1 MRDTME
7 LVSGVDLHFITSK
20 KFKTNRIK
28 MRFSAPMSTD
38 TIAGRVLVASM
49 LETANEAYPTSQIF
63 RERLATLYGANFST
77 GLSRR
82 GLIHYVDLNI
92 SFVSDAFLSRK
103 NTLTGEILDF
113 LKDSLLKPLANE
125 GAFNQA
131 VFEIEKTNVLNDL
144 KAESEDHFYHAHQE
158 LNKLFY
164 TEKEMQTPRLA
175 TPDLVDKETP
185 ESSFAIFQKML
196 QNDKIDIFF
205 MGDFNEIEVCEHIK
219 TFGLQPRQLSLQ
231 LHYHQEFSNVLK
243 ESLERKDAHQ
253 SIVELGYHFSTQ
265 YGDKTHIPL
274 IVLNGLLG
282 GFAHSKLF
290 VNVREKEGLAYTIS
304 SSIDIFSGMMRIY
317 AGIDRKN
324 RTKTVSLIYRQIADL
339 KNGHF
344 TDEALNQTKK
354 MLRNAMLLSL
364 DRQNT
369 LIEQAYMASV
379 LQKTFMP
386 IAVWLNA
393 LEAISREDII
403 VAATQLRLQAIY
415 FMEGK

>member
-1 MRDTME
+1 M
-7 LVSGVDLHFITSK
+7 I
-20 KFKTNRIK
+20 
-28 MRFSAPMSTD
+28 
-38 TIAGRVLVASM
+38 
-49 LETANEAYPTSQIF
+49 
-63 RERLATLYGANFST
+63 
-77 GLSRR
+77 
-82 GLIHYVDLNI
+82 
-92 SFVSDAFLSRK
+92 
-103 NTLTGEILDF
+103 

-131 VFEIEKTNVLNDL
+131 VFEIEKKNVLNDL
-144 KAESEDHFYHAHQE
+144 KAEIEDHFYHAHQE

-175 TPDLVDKETP
+175 TLDLVDKETS

-219 TFGLQPRQLSLQ
+219 ILGLQPRQLSLQ

-290 VNVREKEGLAYTIS
+290 VNVREK
-304 SSIDIFSGMMRIY
+304 R
-317 AGIDRKN
+317 
-324 RTKTVSLIYRQIADL
+324 V
-339 KNGHF
+339 
-344 TDEALNQTKK
+344 
-354 MLRNAMLLSL
+354 
-364 DRQNT
+364 
-369 LIEQAYMASV
+369 
-379 LQKTFMP
+379 
-386 IAVWLNA
+386 
-393 LEAISREDII
+393 
-403 VAATQLRLQAIY
+403 
-415 FMEGK
+415 

>member
-1 MRDTME
+1 MKTTNKDNFAEKARE
-7 LVSGVDLHFITSK
+7 FSK
-20 KFKTNRIK
+20 DPG
-28 MRFSAPMSTD
+28 SAKNGGSL
-38 TIAGRVLVASM
+38 G
-49 LETANEAYPTSQIF
+49 ETADLSKLVPEFANAVKNGKAGDIVGPIKTQFGYHIIYIQSKDPKNKNVAKISHILITPTISEASKQKVIKK
-63 RERLATLYGANFST
+63 
-77 GLSRR
+77 
-82 GLIHYVDLNI
+82 I
-92 SFVSDAFLSRK
+92 
-103 NTLTGEILDF
+103 
-113 LKDSLLKPLANE
+113 
-125 GAFNQA
+125 Q
-131 VFEIEKTNVLNDL
+131 DL
-144 KAESEDHFYHAHQE
+144 KAEIEDYFYHAHQE

-164 TEKEMQTPRLA
+164 TEKEMQTFRLA

-205 MGDFNEIEVCEHIK
+205 MGDFNEIEVCEHMK

-231 LHYHQEFSNVLK
+231 LHYHQEFSNILK

-304 SSIDIFSGMMRIY
+304 SSFDIFSGMMRIY

-339 KNGHF
+339 KKGHF

-393 LEAISREDII
+393 LEAVSREDII

>member
-1 MRDTME
+1 ME

-49 LETANEAYPTSQIF
+49 LETANEVYPTSQIF

-77 GLSRR
+77 RLSRR
-82 GLIHYVDLNI
+82 GLIHYVDLDI

-103 NTLTGEILDF
+103 NTLTGEILNF
-113 LKDSLLKPLANE
+113 LKDSLLKPLVD
-125 GAFNQA
+125 GRAFNRT
-131 VFEIEKTNVLNDL
+131 VFEVEKKNVLNDL
-144 KAESEDHFYHAHQE
+144 KAEIEDHFYHAHQE

-205 MGDFNEIEVCEHIK
+205 MGDFNEIEVCEYMK
-219 TFGLQPRQLSLQ
+219 TFGLHPRQLSLQ

>member
-1 MRDTME
+1 ME

-28 MRFSAPMSTD
+28 IKFSAPMSMD
-38 TIAGRVLVASM
+38 TIAGRVLAANM
-49 LETANEAYPTSQIF
+49 LETANEIYPTSQIF
-63 RERLATLYGANFST
+63 RERLANLYGANFST
-77 GLSRR
+77 RLSRR
-82 GLIHYVDLNI
+82 GLIHYVDLDV

-103 NTLTGEILDF
+103 NTLTGEILNF
-113 LKDSLLKPLANE
+113 LKDSLLKPLVD
-125 GAFNQA
+125 GRAFNRT
-131 VFEIEKTNVLNDL
+131 VFEVEKKNVLNDL
-144 KAESEDHFYHAHQE
+144 KAEIEDHFYHAHQE

-164 TEKEMQTPRLA
+164 TKQDMQIPHFA
-175 TPDLVDKETP
+175 TLDLVEKETP
-185 ESSFAIFQKML
+185 KSSFAVFQDML

-205 MGDFNEIEVCEHIK
+205 IGDFNEIEVYEHLK
-219 TFGLQPRQLSLQ
+219 MFGLHPRQPELH

-243 ESLERKDAHQ
+243 EGLKQNDAHQ
-253 SIVELGYHFSTQ
+253 SIIELGYHFSVQ
-265 YGDKTHIPL
+265 YGDRNHIPL
-274 IVLNGLLG
+274 VVLNGLLG

-290 VNVREKEGLAYTIS
+290 VNIREKESLAYTIS

-393 LEAISREDII
+393 LEAVSREDII

>member
-1 MRDTME
+1 M
-7 LVSGVDLHFITSK
+7 
-20 KFKTNRIK
+20 
-28 MRFSAPMSTD
+28 
-38 TIAGRVLVASM
+38 
-49 LETANEAYPTSQIF
+49 
-63 RERLATLYGANFST
+63 
-77 GLSRR
+77 
-82 GLIHYVDLNI
+82 
-92 SFVSDAFLSRK
+92 
-103 NTLTGEILDF
+103 
-113 LKDSLLKPLANE
+113 
-125 GAFNQA
+125 
-131 VFEIEKTNVLNDL
+131 
-144 KAESEDHFYHAHQE
+144 
-158 LNKLFY
+158 
-164 TEKEMQTPRLA
+164 
-175 TPDLVDKETP
+175 
-185 ESSFAIFQKML
+185 
-196 QNDKIDIFF
+196 
-205 MGDFNEIEVCEHIK
+205 
-219 TFGLQPRQLSLQ
+219 Q

-243 ESLERKDAHQ
+243 ESLERKDTHQ
-253 SIVELGYHFSTQ
+253 SIVELGYHFSAQ

-304 SSIDIFSGMMRIY
+304 SSIDIFSGIMRIY

-339 KNGHF
+339 KKGHF

-354 MLRNAMLLSL
+354 MLRNTMLLSL

-393 LEAISREDII
+393 LEAVSREDII

>member
-1 MRDTME
+1 ME

-49 LETANEAYPTSQIF
+49 LETANEVYPTSQIF

-131 VFEIEKTNVLNDL
+131 VFEIEKN
-144 KAESEDHFYHAHQE
+144 
-158 LNKLFY
+158 
-164 TEKEMQTPRLA
+164 KEMQTFRLA

-205 MGDFNEIEVCEHIK
+205 MGDFNEIEVCEHMK

-231 LHYHQEFSNVLK
+231 LHYHQEFSNILK
-243 ESLERKDAHQ
+243 ESLERKDVHQ

-339 KNGHF
+339 KKGHF

-393 LEAISREDII
+393 LEAVSREDII

>member
-1 MRDTME
+1 M
-7 LVSGVDLHFITSK
+7 
-20 KFKTNRIK
+20 
-28 MRFSAPMSTD
+28 
-38 TIAGRVLVASM
+38 
-49 LETANEAYPTSQIF
+49 
-63 RERLATLYGANFST
+63 
-77 GLSRR
+77 
-82 GLIHYVDLNI
+82 
-92 SFVSDAFLSRK
+92 
-103 NTLTGEILDF
+103 
-113 LKDSLLKPLANE
+113 
-125 GAFNQA
+125 
-131 VFEIEKTNVLNDL
+131 
-144 KAESEDHFYHAHQE
+144 
-158 LNKLFY
+158 
-164 TEKEMQTPRLA
+164 
-175 TPDLVDKETP
+175 
-185 ESSFAIFQKML
+185 
-196 QNDKIDIFF
+196 
-205 MGDFNEIEVCEHIK
+205 
-219 TFGLQPRQLSLQ
+219 
-231 LHYHQEFSNVLK
+231 
-243 ESLERKDAHQ
+243 ERKDAHQ

-324 RTKTVSLIYRQIADL
+324 RTKTVSLIYRQIADF
-339 KNGHF
+339 KKGHF

-379 LQKTFMP
+379 LRKTFMP
-386 IAVWLNA
+386 ISVWLNA
-393 LEAISREDII
+393 LEAVSREDII

>member
-1 MRDTME
+1 
-7 LVSGVDLHFITSK
+7 
-20 KFKTNRIK
+20 
-28 MRFSAPMSTD
+28 
-38 TIAGRVLVASM
+38 
-49 LETANEAYPTSQIF
+49 
-63 RERLATLYGANFST
+63 
-77 GLSRR
+77 
-82 GLIHYVDLNI
+82 
-92 SFVSDAFLSRK
+92 
-103 NTLTGEILDF
+103 
-113 LKDSLLKPLANE
+113 
-125 GAFNQA
+125 
-131 VFEIEKTNVLNDL
+131 
-144 KAESEDHFYHAHQE
+144 
-158 LNKLFY
+158 
-164 TEKEMQTPRLA
+164 MQTSRLA

-205 MGDFNEIEVCEHIK
+205 MGDFNEIEVCEYMK

>member
-1 MRDTME
+1 ME

-28 MRFSAPMSTD
+28 IRFSAPMSMD
-38 TIAGRVLVASM
+38 TIAGRVLAANM
-49 LETANEAYPTSQIF
+49 LETANEIYPTSQIF
-63 RERLATLYGANFST
+63 RERLANLYGANFST
-77 GLSRR
+77 RLSRR
-82 GLIHYVDLNI
+82 VVIHYVDLDV

-103 NTLTGEILDF
+103 NTLTGEILNF
-113 LKDSLLKPLANE
+113 LKDSLLKPLVD
-125 GAFNQA
+125 GRAFNRT
-131 VFEIEKTNVLNDL
+131 VFEVEKKNVLNDL
-144 KAESEDHFYHAHQE
+144 KAEIEDHFYHAHQE

-164 TEKEMQTPRLA
+164 TKQDMQIPHFA
-175 TPDLVDKETP
+175 TLDLVEKETP
-185 ESSFAIFQKML
+185 KSSFAVFQDML

-205 MGDFNEIEVCEHIK
+205 IGDFNEIEVYEHLK
-219 TFGLQPRQLSLQ
+219 MFGLHPRQPELH

-243 ESLERKDAHQ
+243 EGLKQNDAHQ
-253 SIVELGYHFSTQ
+253 SIIELGYHFSVQ
-265 YGDKTHIPL
+265 YGDRNHIPL
-274 IVLNGLLG
+274 VVLNGLLG

-339 KNGHF
+339 KKGRF
-344 TDEALNQTKK
+344 TDEDLNQTKK
-354 MLRNAMLLSL
+354 MLRNTMLLSL

-393 LEAISREDII
+393 LEAVSREDII

>member
-1 MRDTME
+1 M
-7 LVSGVDLHFITSK
+7 I
-20 KFKTNRIK
+20 
-28 MRFSAPMSTD
+28 
-38 TIAGRVLVASM
+38 
-49 LETANEAYPTSQIF
+49 
-63 RERLATLYGANFST
+63 
-77 GLSRR
+77 
-82 GLIHYVDLNI
+82 
-92 SFVSDAFLSRK
+92 
-103 NTLTGEILDF
+103 F
-113 LKDSLLKPLANE
+113 LKDSLLKPLANG

-131 VFEIEKTNVLNDL
+131 VFEIEKKNVLNDL
-144 KAESEDHFYHAHQE
+144 KTEIEDHFYHAHQE

-164 TEKEMQTPRLA
+164 TEKEMKTPRLA

-205 MGDFNEIEVCEHIK
+205 MGDFNEIEVCEYMK
-219 TFGLQPRQLSLQ
+219 TFGLHPRQLSLQ

-393 LEAISREDII
+393 LEAVSREDII

>member
-1 MRDTME
+1 ME

-28 MRFSAPMSTD
+28 MRFSAPMSMD
-38 TIAGRVLVASM
+38 TIAGRVLAANM
-49 LETANEAYPTSQIF
+49 LETANEVYPTAQIF
-63 RERLATLYGANFST
+63 RERLANLYGANFST
-77 GLSRR
+77 RLSRR
-82 GLIHYVDLNI
+82 GLIHYVDLDI

-113 LKDSLLKPLANE
+113 LKDSLLKPLAN
-125 GAFNQA
+125 GRAFNRT
-131 VFEIEKTNVLNDL
+131 VFEVEKKNVLNDL
-144 KAESEDHFYHAHQE
+144 KAEIEDHFYHAHQE

-164 TEKEMQTPRLA
+164 AKQEMQISRIA
-175 TPDLVDKETP
+175 TLDLVEKETP
-185 ESSFAIFQKML
+185 ESSFAIFQEML

-205 MGDFNEIEVCEHIK
+205 MGDFNEIEVCEHLK
-219 TFGLQPRQLSLQ
+219 TFGLQPRQLDLH

-243 ESLERKDAHQ
+243 EGLKQNDAHQ
-253 SIVELGYHFSTQ
+253 SIIELGYHFSIQ
-265 YGDKTHIPL
+265 YGDRNHIPL
-274 IVLNGLLG
+274 VVLNGLLG

-290 VNVREKEGLAYTIS
+290 VTVREKESLAYTIS

-339 KNGHF
+339 KNGRF
-344 TDEALNQTKK
+344 TDEDLNQTKK
-354 MLRNAMLLSL
+354 MLRNTMLLSL

-369 LIEQAYMASV
+369 LIERAYMASIF
-379 LQKTFMP
+379 QKKFMS
-386 IAVWLNA
+386 IDVWLSA
-393 LEAISREDII
+393 LERVSREDII
-403 VAATQLRLQAIY
+403 ITARQLRLQAVY

>member
-49 LETANEAYPTSQIF
+49 LETANEVYPTSQIF

-113 LKDSLLKPLANE
+113 LKDSLLRPLANG

-131 VFEIEKTNVLNDL
+131 VFEIEKKNVLNDL
-144 KAESEDHFYHAHQE
+144 KAEIEDHFYHAHQE

-164 TEKEMQTPRLA
+164 TEKEMQTFRLA
-175 TPDLVDKETP
+175 TPDLVDKETS

-205 MGDFNEIEVCEHIK
+205 MGDFNA
-219 TFGLQPRQLSLQ
+219 LS
-231 LHYHQEFSNVLK
+231 S
-243 ESLERKDAHQ
+243 R
-253 SIVELGYHFSTQ
+253 
-265 YGDKTHIPL
+265 
-274 IVLNGLLG
+274 
-282 GFAHSKLF
+282 
-290 VNVREKEGLAYTIS
+290 
-304 SSIDIFSGMMRIY
+304 IFEYFKRIIG
-317 AGIDRKN
+317 AKRC
-324 RTKTVSLIYRQIADL
+324 SPIYC
-339 KNGHF
+339 
-344 TDEALNQTKK
+344 
-354 MLRNAMLLSL
+354 
-364 DRQNT
+364 
-369 LIEQAYMASV
+369 
-379 LQKTFMP
+379 
-386 IAVWLNA
+386 
-393 LEAISREDII
+393 
-403 VAATQLRLQAIY
+403 
-415 FMEGK
+415 

>member
-1 MRDTME
+1 ME

-49 LETANEAYPTSQIF
+49 LETANEVYPTSQIF

-113 LKDSLLKPLANE
+113 LKDSLLRPLANG

-131 VFEIEKTNVLNDL
+131 VFEIEDY
-144 KAESEDHFYHAHQE
+144 FYHAHQE

-164 TEKEMQTPRLA
+164 TEKEMQTFRLA

-205 MGDFNEIEVCEHIK
+205 MGDFNEIEVCEHMK

-231 LHYHQEFSNVLK
+231 LHYHQEFSNILK

-282 GFAHSKLF
+282 SFAHSKLF

-339 KNGHF
+339 KKGRF
-344 TDEALNQTKK
+344 TDEDLNQTKK
-354 MLRNAMLLSL
+354 MLRNTMLLSL

-369 LIEQAYMASV
+369 LIERAYMASV
-379 LQKTFMP
+379 LQKRFMS
-386 IAVWLNA
+386 IDVWLNA
-393 LEAISREDII
+393 LETVTREDII
-403 VAATQLRLQAIY
+403 VIAKQLRLQAVY

>member
-1 MRDTME
+1 ME

-28 MRFSAPMSTD
+28 IRFSAPMSMD
-38 TIAGRVLVASM
+38 TIAGRVLAANM
-49 LETANEAYPTSQIF
+49 LETANEIYPTSQIF
-63 RERLATLYGANFST
+63 RERLANLYGANFST
-77 GLSRR
+77 RLSRR
-82 GLIHYVDLNI
+82 GLIHYVDLDI

-103 NTLTGEILDF
+103 NTLTGEILNF
-113 LKDSLLKPLANE
+113 LKDSLLKPLVD
-125 GAFNQA
+125 GRAFNRT
-131 VFEIEKTNVLNDL
+131 VFEVEKKNVLNDL
-144 KAESEDHFYHAHQE
+144 KAEIENHFYHAHQE

-164 TEKEMQTPRLA
+164 TKQDMQIPHFA
-175 TPDLVDKETP
+175 TLDLVEKETP
-185 ESSFAIFQKML
+185 ESSFAVFQDML

-205 MGDFNEIEVCEHIK
+205 IGDFNEIEVYEHLK
-219 TFGLQPRQLSLQ
+219 MFGLHPRQPELH

-243 ESLERKDAHQ
+243 EGLKQNDAHQ
-253 SIVELGYHFSTQ
+253 SIIELGYHFSVQ
-265 YGDKTHIPL
+265 YGDRNHTPL
-274 IVLNGLLG
+274 VVLNGLLG

-339 KNGHF
+339 KKGHF

-369 LIEQAYMASV
+369 LIEQAYMSSV

>member
-1 MRDTME
+1 MRDDME

-28 MRFSAPMSTD
+28 IRFSAPMSMD
-38 TIAGRVLVASM
+38 TIAGRVLAANM
-49 LETANEAYPTSQIF
+49 LETANEIYPTSQIF
-63 RERLATLYGANFST
+63 RERLANLYGANFST
-77 GLSRR
+77 RLSRR
-82 GLIHYVDLNI
+82 GLIHYVDLDI

-103 NTLTGEILDF
+103 NTLTGEILNF
-113 LKDSLLKPLANE
+113 LKDSLLKPLVD
-125 GAFNQA
+125 GRAFNRT
-131 VFEIEKTNVLNDL
+131 VFEVEKKNVLNDL
-144 KAESEDHFYHAHQE
+144 KAEIEDHFYHAHQE

-164 TEKEMQTPRLA
+164 TKQDMQIPHFA
-175 TPDLVDKETP
+175 TLDLVEKETP
-185 ESSFAIFQKML
+185 KSSFAVFQDML

-205 MGDFNEIEVCEHIK
+205 IGDFNEIEVYEHLK
-219 TFGLQPRQLSLQ
+219 MFGLHPRQPELH

-243 ESLERKDAHQ
+243 EGLKQNDAHQ
-253 SIVELGYHFSTQ
+253 SIIELGCHFSVQ
-265 YGDKTHIPL
+265 YGDRNHIPL
-274 IVLNGLLG
+274 VVLNGLLG

-290 VNVREKEGLAYTIS
+290 VNIREKESLAYTIS

-339 KNGHF
+339 KKGRF
-344 TDEALNQTKK
+344 TDEDLNQTKK
-354 MLRNAMLLSL
+354 MLRNTMLLSL